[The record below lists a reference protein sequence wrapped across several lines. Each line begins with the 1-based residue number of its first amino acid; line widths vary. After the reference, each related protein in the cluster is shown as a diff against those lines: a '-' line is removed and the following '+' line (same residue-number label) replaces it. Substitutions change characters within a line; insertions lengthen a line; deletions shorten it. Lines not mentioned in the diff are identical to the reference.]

1 MLRSGQWVREKRTR
15 ESLKRGGDPPEGAHS
30 PRVRRSLTR
39 VGVQPSSEAEFRL
52 RGRPTLERGGVSPE
66 GASSPRARQSFGG
79 TVLGPSSEAVFRSR
93 GAGADRLMGR

>member
-30 PRVRRSLTR
+30 PR